1 VRVDARVDAFIP
13 ASYIASEALK
23 IDLHRRLALVEHDD
37 ELRELRAA
45 VEDRYGPL
53 PEPVDNLFLI
63 QEAKLKVALIGA
75 DYLVYRGGRATVGP
89 LVLGSDELRALRT
102 ARDTIVY
109 IQAKREA
116 GLRADDLK
124 EALGL
129 ADAIV
134 AARSAA

>member
-1 VRVDARVDAFIP
+1 M
-13 ASYIASEALK
+13 
-23 IDLHRRLALVEHDD
+23 
-37 ELRELRAA
+37 
-45 VEDRYGPL
+45 

-124 EALGL
+124 DALGL